1 MGGMI
6 ACAHPTKIPPP
17 FRQKDGGI
25 FIMLYRLFLRDQAE
39 MPGLC
44 QPPSTMAC
52 TASTRSM
59 AAERLT
65 RQTLSPSTSARQRLP
80 S

>member
-1 MGGMI
+1 MGGMT
-6 ACAHPTKIPPP
+6 ACAYPTKIPPP
-17 FRQKDGGI
+17 FRQKGGGI

>member
-6 ACAHPTKIPPP
+6 ACAYPTKIPPP

-25 FIMLYRLFLRDQAE
+25 FIMLYRLFFKGSGWMLW
-39 MPGLC
+39 LC